1 MSLISELKGLDLSA
15 IVDAKASVSL
25 AVNTP
30 DLQKILN
37 EGAVTS
43 MMGSLG
49 GTLSSLQT
57 SLDIK
62 PEDMIEPLAKAI
74 QELAGQVN
82 VTDIPIA
89 DLLKAVADG
98 AEILAGLI
106 GGLNGDLNEIS
117 VPGNDTLGKVFEKA
131 GGPIGDYAMKTVEN
145 LSSYR
150 AIVNVVESGIP
161 KDASALAELGIK
173 ILLPVPQQTLE
184 QVHGQIG
191 TVLQGLQDFS
201 IPTARINGMVQILG
215 QVRVA
220 AQAGNAASVQAA
232 LNELQQIRQSTIQ
245 HIGSD
250 LRTMLQKLEALRIE
264 DKLQAVASATSV
276 FQNLKPGAIEELE
289 TWRKMIAEV
298 RAQVNSV
305 DPQQGL
311 AELSAMLDK
320 VETEAL
326 KRIGG
331 LFDEQAIKLENWVRG
346 LLREIPLRK
355 YRNLITSQILL
366 VAEKINGA
374 KLDQVS
380 KSIRGGIDELTEI
393 IEKLDLQALVG
404 NATGEVENAIKSAL
418 DSLEAAL
425 GDITTRINEIA
436 DQVNTILGQAITGL
450 KSFREAVDEAQARLA
465 EANIEGAKQE
475 VIETLESFRKEA
487 EKLLSSVPI
496 PEEMRPVV
504 DQLIKSVESVDVQKA
519 IGDPLKAVAEQIKLP
534 EEIGV
539 TVSDGLETIADVVSS
554 VIPKQVGEELTQ
566 EIDKLF
572 QELNNIDISGVTSG
586 VSAQLDQV
594 ASLLEKIDP
603 VSMVEPASEV
613 FDKILGQL
621 DRIHPRI
628 LLKPVIDAYDKILG
642 SIPIPDA
649 ETINSRVGKIA
660 STAGETA
667 ARAAAEPMKQLAGKD
682 ASLPPRVE
690 GDQQPA
696 PANGNQALPPG
707 FDKVKPGD
715 VIRMIGFL
723 PAKLKEALGAL
734 EAGPAG
740 DVLQKLQELCRG
752 LAENIRKVQGA
763 VIEVDHKI
771 ESALDDVL
779 IQLTHEQL
787 ETQLALK
794 AGFSASA
801 GGSNFDL
808 NASVALV
815 GSVGPGSLREALA
828 PELELIQKCS
838 KRTSRVLSGG
848 VAHQLEIIATNLES
862 CALTHIG
869 SDLQSLL
876 DSLDPEPIAA
886 ELDGLVLDIVNK
898 TMSTIGSV
906 EAEVKSLFA
915 RLETLIKTFNP
926 GAQAHKYLK
935 VLNVLREELD
945 LLNPSR
951 LADELGEVH
960 AAIRASLNAYH
971 PRVFAQEFSELLVA
985 TALQVRSLDPAGFM
999 PDLSGIQA
1007 QINRVPGLLPLD
1019 ALNSVGASLETVGN
1033 ELREIDVHAMIETI
1047 NGLAP
1052 AVSDAVTDTIEAL
1065 QTEIKK
1071 LLESIKYA
1079 SQSGGAS
1086 ASISVSAS
1094 VGTG

>member
-1 MSLISELKGLDLSA
+1 MSLISDLKGLDLSA
-15 IVDAKASVSL
+15 IVNAKGSVKI

-49 GTLSSLQT
+49 GTISSLQT

-62 PEDMIEPLAKAI
+62 PEDMIQPLTKAI
-74 QELAGQVN
+74 EELAGQVS

-106 GGLNGDLNEIS
+106 GGLNGDLNEIN
-117 VPGNDTLGKVFEKA
+117 VPGNATLGKVFEKA
-131 GGPIGDYAMKTVEN
+131 GGPIGDYAMKAVEN
-145 LSSYR
+145 MSSYR
-150 AIVNVVESGIP
+150 AIVNVVESGVP
-161 KDASALAELGIK
+161 KDVSALSELGIK
-173 ILLPVPQQTLE
+173 ILLPVPQETLE

-191 TVLQGLQDFS
+191 IVLGGLQDFS
-201 IPTARINGMVQILG
+201 IPTARVNGMVQILG
-215 QVRVA
+215 QIRVA
-220 AQAGNAASVQAA
+220 ANAGDAASVQAA
-232 LNELQQIRQSTIQ
+232 LIQLQTVRQSTIQ
-245 HIGSD
+245 QIGSD
-250 LRTMLQKLEALRIE
+250 LRTMVQKLESLQIE
-264 DKLQAVASATSV
+264 EKLKTVASATAV

-289 TWRKMIAEV
+289 TWRKMIAEI
-298 RAQVNSV
+298 RAQVDTV
-305 DPQQGL
+305 DAQQGL
-311 AELSAMLDK
+311 AQLSAMLDT
-320 VETEAL
+320 VEAEAL

-331 LFDEQAIKLENWVRG
+331 LFDEQALKLENWVRG

-355 YRNLITSQILL
+355 YRNLITSQILM
-366 VAEKINGA
+366 VAEKINDA

-404 NATGEVENAIKSAL
+404 TATGGVENTIKTAL
-418 DSLEAAL
+418 DSLESAL
-425 GDITTRINEIA
+425 GDITTRINQIA
-436 DQVNTILGQAITGL
+436 EQVNAILGQAIAGL
-450 KSFREAVDEAQARLA
+450 RDFREAVDAAQALLA

-475 VIETLESFRKEA
+475 VIETLEEFRKEA

-496 PEEMRPVV
+496 PEEMRPVI

-519 IGDPLKAVAEQIKLP
+519 IGDPLKAVAEQLKLP
-534 EEIGV
+534 EEIGDTV
-539 TVSDGLETIADVVSS
+539 TDGLNTIADVVSS
-554 VIPKQVGEELTQ
+554 VIPKQVGEELTK

-586 VSAQLDQV
+586 VSAQLDNI

-603 VSMVEPASEV
+603 VKMVEPASEV

-649 ETINSRVGKIA
+649 ETINSRVGKIT

-682 ASLPPRVE
+682 ASLPPRVD
-690 GDQQPA
+690 GDQEP
-696 PANGNQALPPG
+696 PDSNDNQGLPPG

-715 VIRMIGFL
+715 VIRMMGYL
-723 PAKLKEALGAL
+723 PAKLKEALGEL

-740 DVLQKLQELCRG
+740 DVLKKLQELCQG

-763 VIEVDHKI
+763 VIEIDHQI

-779 IQLTHEQL
+779 VQLTHEQL

-801 GGSNFDL
+801 GGSSFDL
-808 NASVALV
+808 NASVAVV
-815 GSVGPGSLREALA
+815 GTVGPGSLREELA
-828 PELELIQKCS
+828 TELELIRNCS
-838 KRTSRVLSGG
+838 KKTSRVLSGG
-848 VAHQLEIIATNLES
+848 VAHQLETIATNLES
-862 CALTHIG
+862 CALTNIG
-869 SDLQSLL
+869 GDLQALL

-886 ELDGLVLDIVNK
+886 ELDGLVLDIVKK

-906 EAEVKSLFA
+906 ESEVKSLFE

-971 PRVFAQEFSELLVA
+971 PREFAREFSELLVA

-1019 ALNSVGASLETVGN
+1019 ALNSVGTSLETVGN

-1052 AVSDAVTDTIEAL
+1052 AVSDAVTDAIEAL
-1065 QTEIKK
+1065 QTEIEK
-1071 LLESIKYA
+1071 LLKSIQYA